1 MSNLKTDFK
10 YTIFALFVNLAQWKL
25 HAINIICIPFL
36 KTAYNVVSFH
46 SSFTYKTF
54 KHNGSQ
60 L

>member
-36 KTAYNVVSFH
+36 ITAFTD
-46 SSFTYKTF
+46 SSFFLLKPYKQ
-54 KHNGSQ
+54 N